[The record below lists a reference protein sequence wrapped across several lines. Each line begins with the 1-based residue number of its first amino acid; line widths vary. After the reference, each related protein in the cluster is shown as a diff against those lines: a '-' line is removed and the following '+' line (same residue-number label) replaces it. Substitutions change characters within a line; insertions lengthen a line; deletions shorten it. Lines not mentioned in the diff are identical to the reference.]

1 MLTYKTYKLLM
12 QLRQFKI
19 PRKFESL
26 DDNLKIRIVDKTDL
40 MQNQYNYSQ
49 IKEKSIIAK
58 VDELIYLKD
67 NSYIKINGKIIE
79 ITHKGYKP
87 FQITAINF
95 TRFLFKSIFVP
106 MVAAY
111 LTAHYGL

>member
-1 MLTYKTYKLLM
+1 MLTYQTYNLLM
-12 QLRQFKI
+12 KLRQFTI
-19 PRKFESL
+19 PRKFEYQNH
-26 DDNLKIRIVDKTDL
+26 NLEVRIVDKTDL
-40 MQNQYNYSQ
+40 VNNQYNFYQ
-49 IKEKSIIAK
+49 LKEKSIIAR

-79 ITHKGYKP
+79 ITHKGYRP

-95 TRFLFKSIFVP
+95 ARFLFRSIFVP
-106 MVAAY
+106 MIVAY